1 MDFSLNK
8 PVSLEMASAS
18 ETFLRR
24 QLGPALIVEDN
35 PIIAVDTQSML
46 EELGFSPVKILTS
59 LSEGFETL
67 ANQIYNFVILD
78 VKIGDD
84 TSFKAAEMLLKKG
97 TRFVFASGYSDIGG
111 LPSIF
116 QSHAVLPKP
125 YTKDQIEKFI

>member
-1 MDFSLNK
+1 
-8 PVSLEMASAS
+8 MASAS
-18 ETFLRR
+18 DTFAHRK
-24 QLGPALIVEDN
+24 LGPALIVEDN

-46 EELGFSPVKILTS
+46 EELGFSPVEILTS
-59 LSEGFETL
+59 LSEGLETL
-67 ANQIYNFVILD
+67 ADQIYNFVILD

-84 TSFKAAEMLLKKG
+84 TSLRYAEMLLEKG
-97 TRFVFASGYSDIGG
+97 TRFVFATGYSEIGG